1 MGKPGRSHVLSP
13 LPEHIGQVE
22 GTRGSETS
30 HYPQEEKTTVIP
42 RVVVSESGSR
52 LNLCRVIAG
61 RRCGMGVVGFFG
73 LGCRP
78 SRELENRSLVE
89 GLANGPP

>member
-13 LPEHIGQVE
+13 MPEHIGHVE

-61 RRCGMGVVGFFG
+61 RRCGTGVVGF
-73 LGCRP
+73 
-78 SRELENRSLVE
+78 SR
-89 GLANGPP
+89 

>member
-1 MGKPGRSHVLSP
+1 M
-13 LPEHIGQVE
+13 E

-61 RRCGMGVVGFFG
+61 RRCGIGVVGNFR
-73 LGCRP
+73 LGCRL
-78 SRELENRSLVE
+78 SRELENRWLVE
-89 GLANGPP
+89 RLANGRP

>member
-1 MGKPGRSHVLSP
+1 M
-13 LPEHIGQVE
+13 E

-61 RRCGMGVVGFFG
+61 RRCGIGVVGFSRG
-73 LGCRP
+73 GCRL
-78 SRELENRSLVE
+78 SRELENRLLVE
-89 GLANGPP
+89 GLANGPPQ